1 MKPRKFTDFAPTDQG
16 FSQID
21 SMLAQLDANT
31 DVERMTT
38 QFAKQFRFKPA
49 YPAAKIDDEGQKL
62 RR

>member
-1 MKPRKFTDFAPTDQG
+1 MKPRKITDFAPTDQG

-49 YPAAKIDDEGQKL
+49 
-62 RR
+62 